1 MHLAKVG
8 LDLLLWILILRLCL
22 VHRKFERK
30 KIDKKIKKKKKV
42 KKNKK
47 NRVEI
52 DKLFL
57 FTTLNSFY
65 LF

>member
-1 MHLAKVG
+1 M
-8 LDLLLWILILRLCL
+8 

-30 KIDKKIKKKKKV
+30 KIDKKINKKKKV